1 MYVCYLYMNL
11 TNTQQSIM
19 LQHINTSLIIHM
31 TTTVLMYTLMLY
43 VIMSIYGCV
52 YVCVKHNMIILI
64 YVQMCLLYE

>member
-31 TTTVLMYTLMLY
+31 TTTVLMYTLMY
-43 VIMSIYGCV
+43 VVMSIYGCV